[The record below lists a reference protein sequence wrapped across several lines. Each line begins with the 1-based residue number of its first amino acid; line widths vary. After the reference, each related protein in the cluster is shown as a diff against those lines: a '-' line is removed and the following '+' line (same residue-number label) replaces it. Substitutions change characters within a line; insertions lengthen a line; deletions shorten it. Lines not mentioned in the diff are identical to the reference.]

1 MGANKTLNNISKVC
15 QVVSGIKIISDNY
28 DENLLIHKTSTRHT
42 TRSFKKDEVSMI
54 EELITLNPF
63 EYHCNRQ
70 IESFPDIRRSPLLY
84 LDFREFRNWIQ
95 KHKTQMASER

>member
-1 MGANKTLNNISKVC
+1 
-15 QVVSGIKIISDNY
+15 
-28 DENLLIHKTSTRHT
+28 
-42 TRSFKKDEVSMI
+42 MI

-63 EYHCNRQ
+63 EYHCNQ
-70 IESFPDIRRSPLLY
+70 QLGSFPDIRRSPLLY